1 MDEQASAM
9 CRSLLPSRV
18 IRCHKLHLPSERFS
32 TASFNQ
38 HLKHHDQFIVKHR
51 ALQSENCHRIT
62 IQNCQN
68 SAINNSFQTSAMQV
82 LIRYLLILP
91 CVQFACANLI
101 RTNALIFQRPEPTT
115 FVKLLNGRSPDFPAA
130 PSTTPAAQL
139 LISNSACEVV
149 GQALAICQSLSPG
162 LTTMQPTAQAQCL
175 CYSSTSWAPGYFD
188 SAVQSCADYASTV
201 VPEAYTPLAN
211 LEGFC
216 SSVGDVNSGLS
227 FIRMTMMPSSAA
239 TTYAPLGSNSS
250 NMGGSA
256 ACNAVNSAINL
267 CTSLTPGFMRL
278 QSTDQAKC
286 LCYSLSSWA
295 PSVFDGAVS
304 TCCPYANTADTTLY
318 STISTLSG
326 FCGSVGNVMST
337 AGLGS
342 YSIGSMTA
350 SPAGSMT
357 GGPSA
362 TSSSGAGAS
371 TTSSGANLRPGT
383 GSSSLIATA
392 SGGGTQQTP
401 ADGNTITTAITD
413 DNTGITI
420 INTAG
425 GGAILQTGTGS
436 GNSGSM
442 TRMRVVSEA
451 EVILVSLC
459 CALLVL
465 FL

>member
-1 MDEQASAM
+1 M

-18 IRCHKLHLPSERFS
+18 IRCHKLHLPSERFP

-68 SAINNSFQTSAMQV
+68 SATNSFQTSAMQV
-82 LIRYLLILP
+82 LICYLLILP

-227 FIRMTMMPSSAA
+227 FIQMTMMPSSAA

-256 ACNAVNSAINL
+256 ACNAVNSAVNL
-267 CTSLTPGFMRL
+267 CTSLTPGFMGL

-295 PSVFDGAVS
+295 PSAFDGAVS

-350 SPAGSMT
+350 SPARSMT

-371 TTSSGANLRPGT
+371 TTSSGANQRPGT

-401 ADGNTITTAITD
+401 ADGNTITTAITG
-413 DNTGITI
+413 DNTGVTI

-442 TRMRVVSEA
+442 TRMRVVSEG

>member
-1 MDEQASAM
+1 M
-9 CRSLLPSRV
+9 
-18 IRCHKLHLPSERFS
+18 FS
-32 TASFNQ
+32 IFNITASFNQ

-51 ALQSENCHRIT
+51 ALQLENCHRIT

-68 SAINNSFQTSAMQV
+68 IAINNSFQTSAMRV

-139 LISNSACEVV
+139 LLSNGACEVV

-175 CYSSTSWAPGYFD
+175 CYSSTSWEPGYFD
-188 SAVQSCADYASTV
+188 SAVQSCADYASTAV
-201 VPEAYTPLAN
+201 SEAYTPLAN

-216 SSVGDVNSGLS
+216 SSVGDVNSALA
-227 FIRMTMMPSSAA
+227 FNQMTMMPSSA
-239 TTYAPLGSNSS
+239 TSTYAPLGSNSG
-250 NMGGSA
+250 NLGGSA
-256 ACNAVNSAINL
+256 ACNAVNNAINL
-267 CTSLTPGFMRL
+267 CTALTPGFMGL

-286 LCYSLSSWA
+286 LCYSSSSWA
-295 PSVFDGAVS
+295 PNVFDDAVS
-304 TCCPYANTADTTLY
+304 TCCPYANTADISLY

-326 FCGSVGNVMST
+326 FCGSVWNVMST
-337 AGLGS
+337 TGLGS
-342 YSIGSMTA
+342 YSIGSAVMTT

-357 GGPSA
+357 GGLSA
-362 TSSSGAGAS
+362 TSNSGAGAS
-371 TTSSGANLRPGT
+371 TTTSGPKPRPGT
-383 GSSSLIATA
+383 GSSSLITIA

-401 ADGNTITTAITD
+401 TDGNTITTAITG

-425 GGAILQTGTGS
+425 GGAILPTGTGS

-442 TRMRVVSEA
+442 TRMRVVSEG